1 LLLKNEGEG
10 KRRREERGERG
21 KKKYSGIADEK
32 VLTWVAL
39 PTWLLTLA
47 SPV

>member
-1 LLLKNEGEG
+1 MKNKGEG

-21 KKKYSGIADEK
+21 KKKNSGLADVK

-39 PTWLLTLA
+39 STC
-47 SPV
+47 